1 MARNPKLTLD
11 VELGEIDQSQVDSI
25 KKQLSSALHEVKVDP
40 KWVENEEQLVSLR
53 KDLNN
58 AKKDSQKIDA
68 NISTIQ
74 EKHIKLIT
82 QMKKLQESRATV
94 ESKFRKM
101 ETEGTT
107 KISILTEQLQRQKEK
122 LQEDNEQLQKSQ
134 LKLAEL
140 QESGIEDEK
149 EIEKIK
155 KEEERIAKDLI
166 NFQKMQANLLN
177 LTENQEANRN
187 KILKDMSDIDE
198 KILGISEEEKDS
210 TEEILVLDDKKR
222 KNLQNIR
229 SLNENIT
236 DTQRSMIKLENQ
248 RLGAQHA
255 IAQTIL
261 DQDGKYKHL
270 IKEADTLSKLEEK
283 KHLMGLELSQEDQ
296 LRQKSLNETI
306 EAKQEDALNQ
316 AKKMVPMSKE
326 QSKFEQKYLS
336 VVKDEK
342 KQKHAML
349 KEELKR
355 LELQKKLLRQEGV
368 GRTEIKKFAKEEKA
382 EILRSLGFNKKA
394 KEEESNIAAKTA
406 EKAKDLTKD
415 QGKEM
420 MHLVKHLA
428 GPLLALGGIATFV
441 MTMLNYNKQVM
452 EARKNVYKF
461 AAESGDAWKRV
472 EKNQIMG
479 IGTLESYRSRLRS
492 LWDQVGMKY
501 EEAVKAVGTLTSA
514 GIKFEDVMKHNA
526 KTIAEVESMSIM
538 AGMSFD
544 QMSEISGEWV
554 TEFKKDTEDLTGT
567 FVNLMHDASKTD
579 MTTSRF
585 FSSVMNATQGLA
597 IYSTRV
603 EDVSSAFS
611 DLTKNVKMPQKEAT
625 KLATSLLDSV
635 NNMTSAQKAMIAQQ
649 GDARDAL
656 EAELKD
662 LQKINAAG
670 KISVEQRERMAKLT
684 ELLEAPKYDAKQI
697 AALEQELANIN
708 ALSDKSKD
716 QKDRAKE
723 ISKILGQQRNVL
735 NESVRMLEA
744 QNPAQRLR
752 TQLAALAKGA
762 AGIFKGVD
770 IFDPSQLAAVLSK
783 NRTEL
788 EEIAPTFGIPKETL
802 RLIEDLSQ
810 QGQSFEDVG
819 KEISSSQEKAL
830 KEQME
835 KQAHVVEL
843 GTRPILDTLEEKIGK
858 FLEDIY
864 LWLEKILVPFI
875 NKHAIPF
882 FKMVAKLMDSDYEQK
897 ENVVDEIDARIKE
910 MKEKRDKADKTIEK
924 LEPKE
929 KKGTLT
935 DKEAKELKTARFNK
949 SSLTNR
955 IGTLETT
962 SKNARDVKNN
972 LGESIFGKLGF
983 SNSVKDAKTDSELSL
998 GNDKLIEFQ
1007 NKINDLTGDTKTAAK
1022 WLYEYYFK
1030 NDVVKLLGKQDKK
1043 QSEITEVILPWK
1055 TLQDQIKQG
1064 KFGTADVVQLKEIVK
1079 DIFGFKKGG
1088 YTGTGQKSDVAGIV
1102 HKQEF
1107 VFDAES
1113 TKKAG
1118 VSNLEKLMSEIKSNR
1133 LQKASVSQINS
1144 STQIDKQFESYVK
1157 MANDI
1162 RNNLKTLMQ
1171 DRGGIAEP
1179 VLSERTTDIN
1189 PIKSNVDIM
1198 KQIPEQVNPNQII
1211 QSSIDLADFDS
1222 KKLISAIDNLSNK
1235 MSSVNESKQ
1244 VSGPQTVNHN
1254 SVTIKVNQRDKQEI
1268 EQIIY
1273 KVLYDKTGANMIS

>member
-11 VELGEIDQSQVDSI
+11 VELGEIDQSQVDAI

-53 KDLNN
+53 KELND
-58 AKKDSQKIDA
+58 AKKDSQKIDS
-68 NISTIQ
+68 NISTIH
-74 EKHIKLIT
+74 EKHVKLIS
-82 QMKKLQESRATV
+82 QMKKLQESRTTT
-94 ESKFRKM
+94 ESKFRKI
-101 ETEGTT
+101 EAESVT

-122 LQEDNEQLQKSQ
+122 LQEDNYRLQKSQ

-166 NFQKMQANLLN
+166 NFQKMQANLVN
-177 LTENQEANRN
+177 LTENQEADRN
-187 KILKDMSDIDE
+187 KILKEMVEIDE
-198 KILGISEEEKDS
+198 NILNISEEEKDS
-210 TEEILVLDDKKR
+210 AEKILALDDKKR
-222 KNLQNIR
+222 KNLQNIK
-229 SLNENIT
+229 SMNENIT
-236 DTQRSMIKLENQ
+236 NSQRAMIKLENQ
-248 RLGAQHA
+248 RLVAQHA

-261 DQDGKYKHL
+261 EQDGKYKHL
-270 IKEADTLSKLEEK
+270 IKEADTLSKIEEK
-283 KHLMGLELSQEDQ
+283 KHLLGLTLSQEESSK
-296 LRQKSLNETI
+296 QKSLSEAI
-306 EAKQEDALNQ
+306 EAKEEAALSQ
-316 AKKMVPMSKE
+316 AKKMIPMSKE
-326 QSKFEQKYLS
+326 QSKFEQKYLN

-342 KQKHAML
+342 KHKQALL
-349 KEELKR
+349 KEELNH
-355 LELQKKLLRQEGV
+355 LELQKKLLRREGV
-368 GRTEIKKFAKEEKA
+368 GRTEIKKYAKEEKA

-394 KEEESNIAAKTA
+394 KEEESNIASKTA
-406 EKAKDLTKD
+406 EKAKDMTKE

-428 GPLLALGGIATFV
+428 GPLLALGGIAGFV

-452 EARKNVYKF
+452 EARKNMFKF

-472 EKNQIMG
+472 EKHQTIG

-526 KTIAEVESMSIM
+526 KTIAEVESMSSLS
-538 AGMSFD
+538 GMSFE
-544 QMSEISGEWV
+544 QMAEISGEWV
-554 TEFKKDTEDLTGT
+554 TEFRKDTEDLSGT
-567 FVNLMHDASKTD
+567 FVNLMHNASKTD

-585 FSSVMNATQGLA
+585 FSSVMNAAQGLA
-597 IYSTRV
+597 IYGTRV
-603 EDVSSAFS
+603 EDVSSAFA
-611 DLTKNVKMPQKEAT
+611 DLTRGVKMPQKEAS
-625 KLATSLLDSV
+625 KLASSLLDSI
-635 NNMTSAQKAMIAQQ
+635 NNMTSAQKAMISQQ
-649 GDARDAL
+649 GNARGAL
-656 EAELKD
+656 ESELKD

-670 KISVEQRERMAKLT
+670 KISVDQRERMAKLT
-684 ELLEAPKYDAKQI
+684 ELLEAPKYDATQI

-708 ALSDKSKD
+708 ALSDKSKE

-723 ISKILGQQRNVL
+723 ISKVLGQQRNVL

-752 TQLAALAKGA
+752 TQLTALAKGA

-770 IFDPSQLAAVLSK
+770 ILDPSQLASVLSK

-819 KEISSSQEKAL
+819 KEISNSQEKIL

-835 KQAHVVEL
+835 KQAHIVEL
-843 GTRPILDTLEEKIGK
+843 GTRPILDSLEEKIGK

-864 LWLEKILVPFI
+864 LWLEKIIVPFI

-910 MKEKRDKADKTIEK
+910 LKEKRDEADKTIEK

-935 DKEAKELKTARFNK
+935 EKEAKQLKTAKSNK

-955 IGTLETT
+955 IGTLEKT
-962 SKNARDVKNN
+962 SKNARDVKK
-972 LGESIFGKLGF
+972 I
-983 SNSVKDAKTDSELSL
+983 DSESSL
-998 GNDKLIEFQ
+998 GADKLFEFQ
-1007 NKINDLTGDTKTAAK
+1007 GKINDLSGDTKTAAQ
-1022 WLYEYYFK
+1022 WLHKYYLQ
-1030 NDVVKLLGKQDKK
+1030 NSGIVKLLGKQNRSHSDT
-1043 QSEITEVILPWK
+1043 TEVILPWK
-1055 TLQDQIKQG
+1055 TLQDQVKNG
-1064 KFGTADVVQLKEIVK
+1064 KFGDVDLTQLKDIVK
-1079 DIFGFKKGG
+1079 DAFGFKKGG
-1088 YTGTGQKSDVAGIV
+1088 YTGEGQKNDVAGIA
-1102 HKQEF
+1102 HKKEF
-1107 VFDAES
+1107 VFDADS
-1113 TKKAG
+1113 TRKAG

-1133 LQKASVSQINS
+1133 LQKIKSSKQSDKLEIIPKINNDI
-1144 STQIDKQFESYVK
+1144 IDKQFTSYTN
-1157 MANDI
+1157 MGNDI
-1162 RNNLKTLMQ
+1162 RNNLKSLIT
-1171 DRGGIAEP
+1171 DKGGITEP
-1179 VLSERTTDIN
+1179 ILSKRTTDIGS
-1189 PIKSNVDIM
+1189 IKSNIDVM
-1198 KQIPEQVNPNQII
+1198 KQIPEQSDPNKII
-1211 QSSIDLADFDS
+1211 QTSIDLADFDT
-1222 KKLISAIDNLSNK
+1222 KKLIVAIDNLSNK
-1235 MSSVNESKQ
+1235 MSSITEPKQ
-1244 VSGPQTVNHN
+1244 VSMPQTINHN
-1254 SVTIKVNQRDKQEI
+1254 SVKIEVNQRDKQEI

-1273 KVLYDKTGANMIS
+1273 KVLYDAKGANMIS

>member
-11 VELGEIDQSQVDSI
+11 VELGEIDQSQVDAI

-53 KDLNN
+53 KELND
-58 AKKDSQKIDA
+58 AKKDSQKIDS
-68 NISTIQ
+68 NISTIH
-74 EKHIKLIT
+74 EKHVKLIS
-82 QMKKLQESRATV
+82 QMKKLQESRTTT
-94 ESKFRKM
+94 ESKFRKI
-101 ETEGTT
+101 EAESVT

-122 LQEDNEQLQKSQ
+122 LQEDNYRLQKSQ

-166 NFQKMQANLLN
+166 NFQKMQANLVN
-177 LTENQEANRN
+177 LTENQEADRN
-187 KILKDMSDIDE
+187 KILKEMVEIDE
-198 KILGISEEEKDS
+198 NILNISEEEKDS
-210 TEEILVLDDKKR
+210 AEKILALDDKKR
-222 KNLQNIR
+222 KNLQNIK
-229 SLNENIT
+229 SMNENIT
-236 DTQRSMIKLENQ
+236 NSQRAMIKLENQ
-248 RLGAQHA
+248 RLVAQHA

-261 DQDGKYKHL
+261 EQDGKYKHL
-270 IKEADTLSKLEEK
+270 IKEADTLSKIEEK
-283 KHLMGLELSQEDQ
+283 KHLLGLTLSQEESSK
-296 LRQKSLNETI
+296 QKSLSEAI
-306 EAKQEDALNQ
+306 EAKEEAALSQ
-316 AKKMVPMSKE
+316 AKKMIPMSKE
-326 QSKFEQKYLS
+326 QSKFEQKYLN

-342 KQKHAML
+342 KHKQALL
-349 KEELKR
+349 KEELNH
-355 LELQKKLLRQEGV
+355 LELQKKLLRREGV
-368 GRTEIKKFAKEEKA
+368 GRTEIKKYAKEEKA

-394 KEEESNIAAKTA
+394 KEEESNIASKTA
-406 EKAKDLTKD
+406 EKAKDMTKE

-428 GPLLALGGIATFV
+428 GPLLALGGIAGFV

-452 EARKNVYKF
+452 EARKNMFKF

-472 EKNQIMG
+472 EKHQTIG

-526 KTIAEVESMSIM
+526 KTIAEVESMSSLS
-538 AGMSFD
+538 GMSFE
-544 QMSEISGEWV
+544 QMAEISGEWV
-554 TEFKKDTEDLTGT
+554 TEFRKDTEDLSGT
-567 FVNLMHDASKTD
+567 FVNLMHNASKTD

-585 FSSVMNATQGLA
+585 FSSVMNAAQGLA
-597 IYSTRV
+597 IYGTRV
-603 EDVSSAFS
+603 EDVSSAFA
-611 DLTKNVKMPQKEAT
+611 DLTRGVKMPQKEAS
-625 KLATSLLDSV
+625 KLASSLLDSI
-635 NNMTSAQKAMIAQQ
+635 NNMTSAQKAMISQQ
-649 GDARDAL
+649 GNARGAL
-656 EAELKD
+656 ESELKD

-670 KISVEQRERMAKLT
+670 KISVDQRERMAKLT
-684 ELLEAPKYDAKQI
+684 ELLEAPKYDATQI

-708 ALSDKSKD
+708 ALSDKSKE

-723 ISKILGQQRNVL
+723 ISKVLGQQRNVL

-752 TQLAALAKGA
+752 TQLTALAKGA

-770 IFDPSQLAAVLSK
+770 ILDPSQLASVLSK

-819 KEISSSQEKAL
+819 KEISNSQEKIL

-835 KQAHVVEL
+835 KQAHIVEL
-843 GTRPILDTLEEKIGK
+843 GTRPILDSLEEKIGK

-864 LWLEKILVPFI
+864 LWLEKIIVPFI

-882 FKMVAKLMDSDYEQK
+882 FKMVAKLMHSDYEQK

-910 MKEKRDKADKTIEK
+910 LKEKRDEADKTIEK

-935 DKEAKELKTARFNK
+935 EKEAKQLKTAKSNK

-955 IGTLETT
+955 IGTLEKT
-962 SKNARDVKNN
+962 SKNARDVKKI
-972 LGESIFGKLGF
+972 ESE
-983 SNSVKDAKTDSELSL
+983 SSL
-998 GNDKLIEFQ
+998 GADKLFEFQ
-1007 NKINDLTGDTKTAAK
+1007 GKINDLSGDTKTAAQ
-1022 WLYEYYFK
+1022 WLHKYYLQ
-1030 NDVVKLLGKQDKK
+1030 NSGIVKLLGKQNRS
-1043 QSEITEVILPWK
+1043 QSDTTEVILPWK
-1055 TLQDQIKQG
+1055 TLQDQVKNG
-1064 KFGTADVVQLKEIVK
+1064 KFGDVDLTQLKDIVK
-1079 DIFGFKKGG
+1079 DAFGFKKGG
-1088 YTGTGQKSDVAGIV
+1088 YTGEGQKNDVAGIA
-1102 HKQEF
+1102 HKKEF
-1107 VFDAES
+1107 VFDADS
-1113 TKKAG
+1113 TRKAG

-1133 LQKASVSQINS
+1133 LQKIKSSKQSDKLEIIPKINNDI
-1144 STQIDKQFESYVK
+1144 IDKQFTSYTN
-1157 MANDI
+1157 MGNDI
-1162 RNNLKTLMQ
+1162 RNNLKSLIT
-1171 DRGGIAEP
+1171 DKGGITEP
-1179 VLSERTTDIN
+1179 ILSKRTTDIGS
-1189 PIKSNVDIM
+1189 IKSNIDVM
-1198 KQIPEQVNPNQII
+1198 KQIPEQSDPNKII
-1211 QSSIDLADFDS
+1211 QTSIDLADFDT
-1222 KKLISAIDNLSNK
+1222 KKLIVAIDNLSNK
-1235 MSSVNESKQ
+1235 MSSITEPKQ
-1244 VSGPQTVNHN
+1244 VSMPQTINHN
-1254 SVTIKVNQRDKQEI
+1254 SVKIEVNQRDKQEI

-1273 KVLYDKTGANMIS
+1273 KVLYDAKGANMIS